1 MTHGETLTYKRV
13 GKRSTSLPSAG
24 SRAYV
29 DDRSPRTNEPD
40 ALFDAAE
47 LYGCLCHRPTRD
59 FLSTPPTH
67 AQRADTS

>member
-1 MTHGETLTYKRV
+1 MERLTGRKEVDR
-13 GKRSTSLPSAG
+13 LPVAG

-29 DDRSPRTNEPD
+29 DDRSSRTNEPD
-40 ALFDAAE
+40 ALFDVVE